1 MSYLDDTHMAQI
13 DAAATRRAQAQDWRD
28 TKPTKHEPH
37 VAHAVMRDGTLKRI
51 EVLAADRKHASA
63 KVFAQFPPCSIESV
77 SCWPIRGE
85 AKVTLDALS
94 LRISP
99 NPAWDS
105 AFGCLV

>member
-1 MSYLDDTHMAQI
+1 MSYDLTQQ
-13 DAAATRRAQAQDWRD
+13 DAAATRRAQAEDWRD
-28 TKPTKHEPH
+28 TKTTKHAPH
-37 VAHAVMRDGTLKRI
+37 VAHAVMRDGSMKRI
-51 EVLAADRKHASA
+51 EVLAADRSHGAV
-63 KVFAQFPPCSIESV
+63 KVFAMFPPCSIESV

-99 NPAWDS
+99 NPTFDS